1 MLTEGAP
8 TGLTAGATG
17 TPRRSEDTVKIT
29 VIGGSKGTGAQL
41 AGLARDA
48 GHEVTVLSRSG
59 TAPTGVR
66 SVTGS
71 ATDAA
76 AVREAVTGADA
87 VVVTVGGAK
96 GVRHQRAQVTRAVIA
111 AMREAGV
118 RRLVVQSSLGAGD
131 SASQLPRPL
140 GTITKLMLM
149 LPLADHDEQEAAV
162 RRSGL
167 DWTVLRPTGLTDKPA
182 TGSWQALRVG
192 DPGTLRSSIPRADL
206 AACMLDALSDDAT
219 IGAFLCVS
227 SR

>member
-1 MLTEGAP
+1 M
-8 TGLTAGATG
+8 
-17 TPRRSEDTVKIT
+17 KIT

-206 AACMLDALSDDAT
+206 AACMLDALSDDPT
-219 IGAFLCVS
+219 IGAFLGAS

>member
-1 MLTEGAP
+1 M
-8 TGLTAGATG
+8 
-17 TPRRSEDTVKIT
+17 KIT

-192 DPGTLRSSIPRADL
+192 DPGTLRNSIPRADL
-206 AACMLDALSDDAT
+206 AACMLDALGDDAT
-219 IGAFLCVS
+219 IGAFLGVS

>member
-1 MLTEGAP
+1 M
-8 TGLTAGATG
+8 
-17 TPRRSEDTVKIT
+17 KIT

-48 GHEVTVLSRSG
+48 RHEVTVLSRSG

-71 ATDAA
+71 ATDAV

-219 IGAFLCVS
+219 IGAFLGAS

>member
-1 MLTEGAP
+1 M
-8 TGLTAGATG
+8 
-17 TPRRSEDTVKIT
+17 KIT

-71 ATDAA
+71 ATDAV

-206 AACMLDALSDDAT
+206 AACMLDALGDDAT
-219 IGAFLCVS
+219 IGAFLGAS

>member
-1 MLTEGAP
+1 M
-8 TGLTAGATG
+8 
-17 TPRRSEDTVKIT
+17 KIT

-206 AACMLDALSDDAT
+206 AACMLDALGDDAT
-219 IGAFLCVS
+219 IGAFLGVS

>member
-1 MLTEGAP
+1 M
-8 TGLTAGATG
+8 
-17 TPRRSEDTVKIT
+17 KIT

-48 GHEVTVLSRSG
+48 RHEVTVLSRSG
-59 TAPTGVR
+59 TAPTGV
-66 SVTGS
+66 TGS
-71 ATDAA
+71 ATDAVA
-76 AVREAVTGADA
+76 AREAVTGADA

-206 AACMLDALSDDAT
+206 AACMLDALGDDAT
-219 IGAFLCVS
+219 IGAFLGAS